1 MRVLYSYVRVVAA
14 AILSTSAIW
23 THQSRSST
31 YRDPTGHD
39 IRFVTVDKDGRLEVL
54 DWGRNGSDSRAT
66 HRIGAYRTHL
76 RQLRAQA
83 GGLLSRLWHHA
94 AWVRCP
100 RVHYSPTPYTGRV
113 GIRLPNGR
121 AVTFLPSD
129 QSPAAGLRVYTNARF
144 LRPTMWHAAGNNR
157 SGGIA

>member
-54 DWGRNGSDSRAT
+54 DWGAERV
-66 HRIGAYRTHL
+66 
-76 RQLRAQA
+76 RQ
-83 GGLLSRLWHHA
+83 S
-94 AWVRCP
+94 C
-100 RVHYSPTPYTGRV
+100 YSPDRGVPHTSTTTSRPSWR
-113 GIRLPNGR
+113 I
-121 AVTFLPSD
+121 AVTFMASRGVGSVPTRSLLAHPVHRASRD
-129 QSPAAGLRVYTNARF
+129 QTP
-144 LRPTMWHAAGNNR
+144 
-157 SGGIA
+157 

>member
-54 DWGRNGSDSRAT
+54 DWGGTGQTVVLLTGSGRTAHIYDNFAPKLADCCHVYGITR
-66 HRIGAYRTHL
+66 RGFGAHAFITRPPRTP
-76 RQLRAQA
+76 
-83 GGLLSRLWHHA
+83 GE
-94 AWVRCP
+94 
-100 RVHYSPTPYTGRV
+100 
-113 GIRLPNGR
+113 
-121 AVTFLPSD
+121 
-129 QSPAAGLRVYTNARF
+129 
-144 LRPTMWHAAGNNR
+144 
-157 SGGIA
+157 